1 MIYIRKNTNNA
12 PYNKIKLKNNE
23 IKHGI
28 VLHQRDAFK
37 IETKPRQIYNFLLQ
51 LYKNII
57 IIRASLMITFHLR

>member
-1 MIYIRKNTNNA
+1 MYDIYTQKYNNA
-12 PYNKIKLKNNE
+12 PYLKKIKLKNNE

-51 LYKNII
+51 L
-57 IIRASLMITFHLR
+57 